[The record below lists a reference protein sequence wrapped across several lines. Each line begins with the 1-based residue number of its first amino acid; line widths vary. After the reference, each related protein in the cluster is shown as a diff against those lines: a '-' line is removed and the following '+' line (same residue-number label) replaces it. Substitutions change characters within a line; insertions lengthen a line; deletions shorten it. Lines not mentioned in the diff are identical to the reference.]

1 MKEFFCVCCYGSI
14 CGVEEVNKVTNFEIL
29 TISIDQKFDIFHVI
43 TGTTLSREFF
53 IMAICS
59 RICNKLD
66 GFSVNHSQN
75 SVSSRLTNVKVRNY
89 LC

>member
-43 TGTTLSREFF
+43 AGTTLSREFF

-59 RICNKLD
+59 RI
-66 GFSVNHSQN
+66 
-75 SVSSRLTNVKVRNY
+75 
-89 LC
+89 

>member
-1 MKEFFCVCCYGSI
+1 MKEFFCICCYGSI
-14 CGVEEVNKVTNFEIL
+14 CGVEEVNKVTNFDIL

-43 TGTTLSREFF
+43 AGTTLSGEFF
-53 IMAICS
+53 IIAICC

-75 SVSSRLTNVKVRNY
+75 SVSSR
-89 LC
+89 